1 MKNRVWLLQIPVVL
15 ILAAAFWVTQQGV
28 EGDLSNTFVRERLF
42 PRLRGYSSIFLDWK
56 FRVRGPQVPK
66 NNIVI
71 VEVDSP
77 ALAEFGRWPW
87 HRDKMA
93 ALLDNL
99 LELKA
104 KAVGFDIVFS
114 ERDQIVSSDFLTEL
128 NDPRASDLHHKKY
141 DGDTQFTKM
150 LADSSDGPTK
160 VVLGWTLEGLCQP
173 GLDSAEKCQLDDPD
187 RAKQLAKLE
196 QDGGRLSG
204 LAKHAIP
211 PKWIHGASIDF
222 KKTPLQTGVMPSS
235 VKPNSPARFD
245 FKKTPLLT
253 GVMPITNL
261 GEFQFVATSAGY
273 FDAHPDPDAVIRRG
287 VLLKAFEGRLY
298 PALPLEMA
306 RAALDE
312 ELEIQTGPGSK
323 ITSLRFRKSGASI
336 PITSLASTLI
346 NFRGPKRT
354 FKYVSISTVLDA
366 MSLDQSVTTET
377 FRGPASESLRDIF
390 KDAYVLVGVSALG
403 VFDMRAFPFDSNV
416 PGTEGH
422 ATILDNLL
430 SNDFLSIGGIR
441 QETYAMIMLLTM
453 LVMGIAFAM
462 ATERLE
468 SIPALLLGVVVF
480 SGLWFVDFKL
490 LFSRNIQWDFSFLYA
505 ELGTIFVF
513 TTTIKYVLEERNKKF
528 IKGAFSKYVAPTIVD
543 SILKDPTKLSVGGER
558 RELSILFSDIRGFT
572 TMSEKMQPKQLATF
586 LNDYLGIMTDV
597 VFDTH
602 GTLDKYIGDAVMA
615 FWGAP
620 IGQADH
626 AYNACEAARIMM
638 RKLGENRARFQE
650 QYGVV
655 VDIGIGI
662 NSGTVI
668 VGNMGSERIFEY
680 TVIGDDVNLASRLEG
695 LTKEYHASILTTRFT
710 MELLAKTGKP
720 LPPHRTIDF
729 VKVKGKNDAV
739 ELLQIFEVERDPEG
753 VRLFDEAR
761 KLYSQRR
768 WDEASALFT
777 KADEKLRGDQAED
790 GACRMYIERCEAF
803 RANPP
808 EDGWDGSWKMTT
820 K

>member
-1 MKNRVWLLQIPVVL
+1 MKNRVWLFQIPVVL
-15 ILAAAFWVTQQGV
+15 ALAASFWITQQGA
-28 EGDLSNTFVRERLF
+28 EGDLSNTFLRERVF
-42 PRLRGYSSIFLDWK
+42 PHLRRYSSVFLDWK
-56 FRVRGPQVPK
+56 FHVRGPQAPK
-66 NNIVI
+66 NKIVI

-93 ALLDNL
+93 HLLDNL
-99 LELKA
+99 LALQP

-114 ERDQIVSSDFLTEL
+114 ERDQIVSSDFLDEL
-128 NDPRASDLHHKKY
+128 NDPRARELHDTKY
-141 DGDTQFTKM
+141 NGDAQFTNA
-150 LADSSDGPTK
+150 LAQSLGVPTK
-160 VVLGWTLEGLCQP
+160 VVLGWALEGYCQP
-173 GLDSAEKCQLDDPD
+173 GLDSAEKCQLDDPA
-187 RAKQLAKLE
+187 RVEQLAELE
-196 QDGGRLSG
+196 KDGARLTG
-204 LAKHAIP
+204 LANFAIP
-211 PKWIHGASIDF
+211 QEWIHGPSINF
-222 KKTPLQTGVMPSS
+222 K
-235 VKPNSPARFD
+235 NA
-245 FKKTPLLT
+245 PLLT
-253 GVMPITNL
+253 GVMPITNF
-261 GEFQFVATSAGY
+261 GEFQFVARSAGF
-273 FDAHPDPDAVIRRG
+273 FDAHPDPDAVIRRS

-306 RAALDE
+306 RVALDD

-323 ITSLRFRKSGASI
+323 ITSLRFKKSGRNI
-336 PITSLASTLI
+336 PITPLASTLV
-346 NFRGPKRT
+346 NFRGPRRT
-354 FKYVSISTVLDA
+354 FKYVGISEVLNA
-366 MSLDQSVTTET
+366 QSLDQSVTTET
-377 FRGPASESLRDIF
+377 FRGPASESLRMIF
-390 KDAYVLVGVSALG
+390 QDAYVLVGVSALG

-430 SNDFLSIGGIR
+430 SSDFLSIGGLR
-441 QETYAMIMLLTM
+441 QETYAVIMLLTM
-453 LVMGIAFAM
+453 LAMGIAFAM

-468 SIPALLLGVVVF
+468 SIPALILGALVI

-490 LFSRNIQWDFSFLYA
+490 LFSRNIHWDFSFLYA
-505 ELGTIFVF
+505 ELGAIFVF
-513 TTTIKYVLEERNKKF
+513 TTGIKYVLEERNKKF
-528 IKGAFSKYVAPTIVD
+528 IKGAFSKYVAPAIVD

-597 VFDTH
+597 VFDTQ

-620 IGQADH
+620 LDQADH
-626 AYNACEAARIMM
+626 AYNSCEAARIMM
-638 RKLGENRARFQE
+638 RKLGENRPRFQE
-650 QYGVV
+650 QYGVG

-662 NSGTVI
+662 NSGTVN

-680 TVIGDDVNLASRLEG
+680 TVIGDHVNLASRLEG

-710 MELLAKTGKP
+710 MDDIAKSGKP
-720 LPPHRTIDF
+720 LPPHRTLDF

-739 ELLQIFEVERDPEG
+739 ELIQVFENEGDPDQIQ
-753 VRLFDEAR
+753 LFDEAR
-761 KLYSQRR
+761 RLYTQRR
-768 WDEASALFT
+768 WDEAIALFQ
-777 KADEKLRGDQAED
+777 KVDD
-790 GACRMYIERCEAF
+790 GTSRMYIERCEQF
-803 RANPP
+803 RAEPP